1 MCQASGREE
10 ENLLSPPGAHGLMV
24 RLKQALEE
32 GQQLDSPE
40 TEEAQA
46 AKGIREGLLE
56 EVTLQLKSAVD

>member
-1 MCQASGREE
+1 
-10 ENLLSPPGAHGLMV
+10 MV

-32 GQQLDSPE
+32 GQHLDSPE